1 MLLTLLLTLLMLLL
15 LMVTSVKLLL
25 LLQLL
30 LRLLRRLRLLLR
42 LERLLPRLRKL
53 LLRLRRLL
61 LRLRRRLRWLPRLL
75 LLLLLL
81 LRLLR
86 RLQLLLLLLLL
97 RLLRLLL
104 LLPYHPG
111 LRNGNHCDY
120 QAREYREPAHSRRH
134 KECTQRVD
142 RMDHETPMIMRHR
155 PAMGDVVRDCAAV
168 VDDMIDPPMY
178 RVCDRPAMYVPVGG
192 YEPHQTVPR
201 RRHYTGEYPSRI
213 RWPSRE
219 GPAKLRR
226 LMASDEGRAHWRP
239 RRNALDRR
247 HRHRRRWGDEGRPP
261 LRDGSGDGVRGWLDA
276 AVEYAGHGRHRGH
289 P

>member
-1 MLLTLLLTLLMLLL
+1 MLTLLLTLLMLLL

-42 LERLLPRLRKL
+42 LERLLPRLR
-53 LLRLRRLL
+53 RLL
-61 LRLRRRLRWLPRLL
+61 LRLRRRLRWLPRL
-75 LLLLLL
+75 
-81 LRLLR
+81 
-86 RLQLLLLLLLL
+86 LLLLLLLL

-201 RRHYTGEYPSRI
+201 RWH
-213 RWPSRE
+213 
-219 GPAKLRR
+219 
-226 LMASDEGRAHWRP
+226 
-239 RRNALDRR
+239 
-247 HRHRRRWGDEGRPP
+247 
-261 LRDGSGDGVRGWLDA
+261 
-276 AVEYAGHGRHRGH
+276 
-289 P
+289 